1 MILQR
6 TIKKPVDTIGIG
18 LHSGCRVVMRLLP
31 APANHGIVFR
41 RVDIA
46 GEPEIK
52 CDPFNIND
60 TTLSSTLIVNNV
72 KVATIE
78 HLMSALACYGVDN
91 LIVEISDE
99 EIPIMDGSS
108 NSFLYLLDQAEII
121 EQEEKKKYIKILKPL
136 RAELGEKWV
145 ELNPFDGYKV
155 KLTINFGDHPLFQAP
170 HNSLEIDFS
179 THSYLEE
186 ISRARTFGFMY
197 EIEYLLKNGL
207 GLGGNLNNAVLISE
221 DNVINQNGLRF
232 PNEFIRH
239 KILDAIG
246 DLYISGHPIIGA
258 FTGYKSGHALN
269 NLLLRN
275 MLSNQESWEFVTFD
289 NDAMVPKG
297 FHHYIS
303 DVRV

>member
-31 APANHGIVFR
+31 APVNHGIVFR
-41 RVDIA
+41 RVDLDGSPTVQCSPI
-46 GEPEIK
+46 
-52 CDPFNIND
+52 NIND
-60 TTLSSTLIVNNV
+60 TTLSSTLIHNNI
-72 KVATIE
+72 KVATVE

-91 LIVEISDE
+91 LIVEVSDE

-121 EQEEKKKYIKILKPL
+121 EQTEKKKYIKIIKPL
-136 RAELGEKWV
+136 RVEVGDKWV
-145 ELNPFDGYKV
+145 TLEPFDGFKIA
-155 KLTINFGDHPLFQAP
+155 LTINFGDHPLFQP
-170 HNSLEIDFS
+170 PNNSFEIDFS
-179 THSYLEE
+179 RHSYLDE

-232 PNEFIRH
+232 KNEFIRH

-246 DLYISGHPIIGA
+246 DLYIIGHPIIGA
-258 FTGYKSGHALN
+258 FDGYKSGHALN
-269 NLLLRN
+269 NMLLRLLLDTPD
-275 MLSNQESWEFVTFD
+275 SWQFITFD
-289 NDAMVPKG
+289 SDEDVPES
-297 FHHYIS
+297 FHRYS
-303 DVRV
+303 SLS